1 MLLENVGESLDAS
14 LEPLLTRAVFKQG
27 GTPCIKLGD
36 AVVEYSE
43 QFKWVLRAAFAPLIV
58 MRIWEGAGK
67 GGKMG
72 IHRQGTRATGTEDL
86 C

>member
-27 GTPCIKLGD
+27 GTACIKLGD

-43 QFKWVLRAAFAPLIV
+43 QFK
-58 MRIWEGAGK
+58 
-67 GGKMG
+67 
-72 IHRQGTRATGTEDL
+72 
-86 C
+86 